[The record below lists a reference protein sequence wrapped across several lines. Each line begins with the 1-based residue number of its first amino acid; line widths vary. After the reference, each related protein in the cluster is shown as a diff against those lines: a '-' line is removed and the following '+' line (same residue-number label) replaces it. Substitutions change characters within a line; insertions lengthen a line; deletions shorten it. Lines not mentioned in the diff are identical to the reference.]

1 MDEEKINPLN
11 VMVVMVVATPIV
23 CELIGMLFGR
33 FVLGVVIGVV
43 AVVSGFMLAY
53 ERYFNK

>member
-1 MDEEKINPLN
+1 MDKEKINPLN
-11 VMVVMVVATPIV
+11 VMVIMVVATPIV
-23 CELIGMLFGR
+23 CELIEILFGR
-33 FVLGVVIGVV
+33 FVLSVVIGVV

>member
-23 CELIGMLFGR
+23 CELIELLFGR
-33 FVLGVVIGVV
+33 FVLSVVIGVV
-43 AVVSGFMLAY
+43 AVVSGFMLVY

>member
-1 MDEEKINPLN
+1 MDEERINPLN

-23 CELIGMLFGR
+23 CELIEMLFGR

>member
-11 VMVVMVVATPIV
+11 VMVVLVVVIPIAYEII
-23 CELIGMLFGR
+23 ELMFGR
-33 FVLGVVIGVV
+33 FWSGVAIIMVT
-43 AVVSGFMLAY
+43 VVSGIMLVY